1 MQLNHGMQL
10 TPDGKTLYA
19 STIDKVYKWSYD
31 SKQTKTTSQPVT
43 LVEGMTNSDHT
54 TRTLLIPKSA
64 PGQLLVSR
72 GSGSNIDYRAL
83 DKSSG
88 ISQIRAFD
96 ISTTPSKPYK
106 YSSDGKLIGWGL
118 RNSVGLA
125 EHPVTGGIWSNE
137 NGSDDMK
144 RDGKDIHETSPGKT
158 VLYFVAYTRDC

>member
-1 MQLNHGMQL
+1 MQLSV
-10 TPDGKTLYA
+10 DGKTLVA
-19 STIDKVYKWSYD
+19 STIDKVYSFSYD
-31 SKQTKTTSQPVT
+31 AKQRKTTTPPVT
-43 LVEGMTNSDHT
+43 LIEGLRNTDHT

-83 DKSSG
+83 DKTSG

-96 ISTTPSKPYK
+96 ISKPLSKPYK

-118 RNSVGLA
+118 RNSVGMA

-144 RDGKDIHETSPGKT
+144 RDGKDIHETSPGKLS
-158 VLYFVAYTRDC
+158 LYFASCSNSY